1 MSDELQETASVG
13 IRRGASVFYLAKI
26 EARALFQIPSGIG
39 QSLPANCTGIGK
51 ALLSALT
58 DVEIGELYPD
68 PDDLPVMTARSIRT
82 LPDLRA
88 DLATTRERGYAI
100 EDGESTPGLHCAA
113 SVVRDVQGAVVA
125 AISTSV
131 PDVRWISR
139 SDAEWAAPVLAAAA
153 ELSAQLGYRAP

>member
-1 MSDELQETASVG
+1 RTLVSRGYLTKHDESGPLTLGVKLLHLGNAYADRFDLLGAANVAARALSDEPQETASDG
-13 IRRGASVFYLAKI
+13 IRRAASVIYLPKI
-26 EARALFQIPSGIG
+26 EARALLQIPSGIG

-88 DLATTRERGYAI
+88 DLAITRERGYAI
-100 EDGESTPGLHCAA
+100 ED
-113 SVVRDVQGAVVA
+113 
-125 AISTSV
+125 
-131 PDVRWISR
+131 
-139 SDAEWAAPVLAAAA
+139 
-153 ELSAQLGYRAP
+153 